1 MKAQGILVNQKKS
14 STNYGVI
21 YTSFEQLNQAIN
33 EWTHYYNHHRIKTK
47 LGCSP
52 IQYRERMTA

>member
-1 MKAQGILVNQKKS
+1 M
-14 STNYGVI
+14 
-21 YTSFEQLNQAIN
+21 N
-33 EWTHYYNHHRIKTK
+33 EWIHYDNHYRIKTK

>member
-1 MKAQGILVNQKKS
+1 M
-14 STNYGVI
+14 
-21 YTSFEQLNQAIN
+21 
-33 EWTHYYNHHRIKTK
+33 HYYNHHRIKTK